1 MRRKNNISL
10 PLMLITL
17 LCCVT
22 SCVSTEKMYYLQGAE
37 QLPIECED
45 EDYQL
50 HIQPDDQLAISINS
64 RDQELIAPF
73 NSYMMVGTGGGN
85 SPTGSSYAASSTTQS
100 GIAYFQVNKDG
111 NIHFPILG
119 DIFVQGLTNTDVA
132 RMLETMLREGNYVQ
146 DASVKVKIMSFKVTV
161 LGEVKNPGVQSMSN
175 ERLTILEALGK
186 AGDLLPS
193 GQRENILV
201 MREVDGKRLIYRID
215 LTKAKSVV
223 NSPAYYL
230 QQNDV
235 IYVTPNSA
243 IKVKGSA
250 TGSYVGLYGSIIS
263 VLASLVSLIVV
274 VSK

>member
-1 MRRKNNISL
+1 
-10 PLMLITL
+10 
-17 LCCVT
+17 
-22 SCVSTEKMYYLQGAE
+22 
-37 QLPIECED
+37 
-45 EDYQL
+45 
-50 HIQPDDQLAISINS
+50 
-64 RDQELIAPF
+64 
-73 NSYMMVGTGGGN
+73 
-85 SPTGSSYAASSTTQS
+85 
-100 GIAYFQVNKDG
+100 
-111 NIHFPILG
+111 
-119 DIFVQGLTNTDVA
+119 
-132 RMLETMLREGNYVQ
+132 
-146 DASVKVKIMSFKVTV
+146 MSFKVTV

-201 MREVDGKRLIYRID
+201 MREVDGKRLTYRID

-250 TGSYVGLYGSIIS
+250 TGSYVSLYGSIIS

-274 VSK
+274 ISK